1 MILHIDMDAF
11 FASVEEREQPALR
24 GRPLAVGGSPRARG
38 VVAAANY
45 AAREFGVR
53 SAMPSALAMR
63 RCPELIL
70 LRPRGKLYAEVGAQ
84 IREIFHRYT
93 PVVEPLS
100 LDEAFLDPRGSERL
114 HGGAVEVG
122 KMIKRDIRD
131 ELQLVA
137 SVGVAPNKFLA
148 KLASGHE
155 KPDGFTVIP
164 HEGAQ
169 DFLDAL
175 PVGRMWG
182 VGKSA
187 QKRLHAADIFNVLQ
201 LRRAS
206 EEWLVETFGAHGAR
220 LWQLAHGR
228 DSREVAPDSETKSIS
243 HETTF
248 ADDIDSPDALQ
259 AVALDLSESV
269 CYRLRRAGMRGRT
282 VTLKIRFE
290 DFSTITRAR
299 SLPRATDSTDEVRR
313 TAESL
318 LRRELAKG
326 PVSVRLLGVGVS
338 NFDEE
343 VAPQD
348 DLFVQEDGGE
358 KQKRRALDA
367 LTDKIKQRYGKE
379 ALRRGRV
386 LWK

>member
-155 KPDGFTVIP
+155 KPDGFTVITR
-164 HEGAQ
+164 EGAQ

-175 PVGRMWG
+175 PVGAN
-182 VGKSA
+182 VGSR
-187 QKRLHAADIFNVLQ
+187 QV
-201 LRRAS
+201 
-206 EEWLVETFGAHGAR
+206 GA
-220 LWQLAHGR
+220 
-228 DSREVAPDSETKSIS
+228 K
-243 HETTF
+243 TF
-248 ADDIDSPDALQ
+248 A
-259 AVALDLSESV
+259 
-269 CYRLRRAGMRGRT
+269 CRRH
-282 VTLKIRFE
+282 F
-290 DFSTITRAR
+290 
-299 SLPRATDSTDEVRR
+299 
-313 TAESL
+313 
-318 LRRELAKG
+318 
-326 PVSVRLLGVGVS
+326 
-338 NFDEE
+338 
-343 VAPQD
+343 
-348 DLFVQEDGGE
+348 
-358 KQKRRALDA
+358 
-367 LTDKIKQRYGKE
+367 
-379 ALRRGRV
+379 
-386 LWK
+386 